1 MRVSLAS
8 HGLIT
13 FQDVKS
19 ITAYATPGLKS
30 AVHIAVDQNSGS
42 DDIMIYLSDS
52 ILAARL
58 IDAIN
63 TVVGERATELL
74 EASAMEDA

>member
-1 MRVSLAS
+1 MSAS
-8 HGLIT
+8 VAFHGLVT
-13 FQDVKS
+13 FQGVKS

-74 EASAMEDA
+74 EASAMDYA

>member
-1 MRVSLAS
+1 MRASITS
-8 HGLIT
+8 HGLVE
-13 FQDVKS
+13 FHGVKS

-30 AVHIAVDQNSGS
+30 AVHIAVDQNGGS
-42 DDIMIYLSDS
+42 DDIMIFLSDS

-74 EASAMEDA
+74 EASVKEVA

>member
-1 MRVSLAS
+1 MSMFFGFHNA
-8 HGLIT
+8 
-13 FQDVKS
+13 KS
-19 ITAYATPGLKS
+19 IAAYATPGLKS
-30 AVHIAVDQNSGS
+30 AVHLVVHQTDGS
-42 DDIMIYLSDS
+42 DDITIFLSDS

-63 TVVGERATELL
+63 TVVGDRATELL

>member
-19 ITAYATPGLKS
+19 ITAYAAPGLKS
-30 AVHIAVDQNSGS
+30 AVHIAVDQNGGS
-42 DDIMIYLSDS
+42 DDIMIFLSDS

-74 EASAMEDA
+74 EASVKEVA